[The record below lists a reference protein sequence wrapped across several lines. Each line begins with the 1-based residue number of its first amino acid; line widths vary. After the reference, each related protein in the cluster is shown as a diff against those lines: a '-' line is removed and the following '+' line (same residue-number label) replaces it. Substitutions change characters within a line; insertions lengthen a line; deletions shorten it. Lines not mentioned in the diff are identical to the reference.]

1 MLLVELEQSTA
12 ALVSEL
18 LSAENGSAVVA
29 EAFGTMTAVK
39 LPGLNSTTT
48 PFVSIAEGSPAA
60 AVLPL
65 EVLAISD
72 GAALVM
78 TAFNGA
84 LAAKAVREHGDPR
97 IDA

>member
-1 MLLVELEQSTA
+1 MRGQ
-12 ALVSEL
+12 
-18 LSAENGSAVVA
+18 
-29 EAFGTMTAVK
+29 
-39 LPGLNSTTT
+39 
-48 PFVSIAEGSPAA
+48 
-60 AVLPL
+60 
-65 EVLAISD
+65 VLAISD

>member
-1 MLLVELEQSTA
+1 MSRRTMRSDWSDPLRSRDPWV
-12 ALVSEL
+12 
-18 LSAENGSAVVA
+18 LSSMRGQ
-29 EAFGTMTAVK
+29 
-39 LPGLNSTTT
+39 
-48 PFVSIAEGSPAA
+48 
-60 AVLPL
+60 
-65 EVLAISD
+65 VLAISD